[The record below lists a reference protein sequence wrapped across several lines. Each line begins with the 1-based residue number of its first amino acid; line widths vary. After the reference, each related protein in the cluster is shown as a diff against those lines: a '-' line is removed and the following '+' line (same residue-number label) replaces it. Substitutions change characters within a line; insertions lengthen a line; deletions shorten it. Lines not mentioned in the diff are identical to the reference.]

1 MNVQTQRNST
11 SRNSQSRP
19 RGGFSI
25 DRCLSAVI
33 LGIFLL
39 IAASSL
45 GGRITALTE
54 QLKSMTFSDVNTFS
68 SPSELVITDK
78 TYMTETEAAE
88 YLNLTSDK
96 IVSLLTSGEIKN
108 YVKTQS
114 GYSIAKTALDKWFDN
129 EAYQAEI
136 ENNSEN

>member
-1 MNVQTQRNST
+1 MNVQTQRNN
-11 SRNSQSRP
+11 SRSSQNRP
-19 RGGFSI
+19 RGGFSF

-39 IAASSL
+39 IAASNL
-45 GGRITALTE
+45 GSKITALTE
-54 QLKSMTFSDVNTFS
+54 QLKGMTFSDVNTFS

-78 TYMTETEAAE
+78 TYMTENEAAQ
-88 YLNLTSDK
+88 YLNLTSEK
-96 IVSLLTSGEIKN
+96 IVSLLTTGEIEQ
-108 YVKTQS
+108 YVRTQS
-114 GYSIAKTALDKWFDN
+114 GYSIAKTALDKWFEN